1 MQTIDTFLT
10 FLADIWPEFHPSPP
24 PTWCEYMYF
33 ILSLKSGNPIAY
45 ALM

>member
-1 MQTIDTFLT
+1 MQTIDTLLT
-10 FLADIWPEFHPSPP
+10 FWVDIWPAFHPSPP